1 MPCANSQNNKFFCFF
16 FFVQIAPKFRRVT
29 MADRGKTETNRLK
42 QNVED
47 QLNRLLQQLEDL
59 KTEKDN
65 MEESEY
71 NEMWNDTMQQ
81 LKEFQASLKKM
92 MAGDMT
98 LVDSLSNV
106 QLVR

>member
-1 MPCANSQNNKFFCFF
+1 
-16 FFVQIAPKFRRVT
+16 

-59 KTEKDN
+59 KSEKDN
-65 MEESEY
+65 MDESEY

-106 QLVR
+106 QLV

>member
-1 MPCANSQNNKFFCFF
+1 
-16 FFVQIAPKFRRVT
+16 
-29 MADRGKTETNRLK
+29 MADRGKTGTNRLK

-59 KTEKDN
+59 KSEKDN

-92 MAGDMT
+92 LAGDMT

-106 QLVR
+106 QLV

>member
-1 MPCANSQNNKFFCFF
+1 
-16 FFVQIAPKFRRVT
+16 